1 MTQEKQRETVR
12 TRALR
17 CILQHGELTE
27 PQVRRLIK
35 LSHALKVTLD
45 QEVERGHLVYASN
58 EAGSTAYR
66 ITAKGRRSLKAG
78 TVPLHRGRSKE
89 PVDTEHEDTPN
100 G

>member
-78 TVPLHRGRSKE
+78 TVALQRGRVK
-89 PVDTEHEDTPN
+89 DTTSENVEEV
-100 G
+100 